1 MVILLVN
8 YWQLNYQEGKTLKKS
23 LVVLTVLLSLFAG
36 VAMAS
41 ANSGSAI
48 IPLYQ
53 ASLDNWGHRYMTW
66 VHLSNITNQE
76 LNIEVI
82 LYKSDGTILTDTD
95 NDPFGGSIHSRDNL
109 LNYYDNLTDAS
120 LSFTLGPNSSARFGV
135 YDDGHPRDNIV
146 RGYGVIKWQ
155 QNSKAPCAIV
165 AHAIG
170 YYANLSSGQILGHNM
185 FAIPINNG
193 LPF

>member
-1 MVILLVN
+1 M
-8 YWQLNYQEGKTLKKS
+8 KKA

-36 VAMAS
+36 VAIVS

-53 ASLDNWGHRYMTW
+53 ASDEPTGHRYMTW
-66 VHLSNITNQE
+66 IHLSNITDKDINV
-76 LNIEVI
+76 EVI
-82 LYKSDGTILTDTD
+82 LYRSDGTILTDTD
-95 NDPFGGSIHSRDNL
+95 NDPSSGPLQSRDNIR
-109 LNYYDNLTDAS
+109 NYYDNLTDAS
-120 LSFTLGPNSSARFGV
+120 LSFTIGPNSSGRFV
-135 YDDGHPRDNIV
+135 IYDEEFPRYNTA

-155 QNSKAPCAIV
+155 QDSKAPCAIV
-165 AHAIG
+165 AHGIG
-170 YYANLSSGQILGHNM
+170 YYANVSAGKILGHNM